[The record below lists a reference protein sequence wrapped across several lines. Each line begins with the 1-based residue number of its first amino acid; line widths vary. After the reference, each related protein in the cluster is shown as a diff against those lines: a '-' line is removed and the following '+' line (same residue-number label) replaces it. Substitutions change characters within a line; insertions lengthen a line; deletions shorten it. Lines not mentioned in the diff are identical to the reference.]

1 MKLTTAALAAILA
14 ALPSHVLAQCAPAA
28 ELNPCEL
35 ALFETATELQKRRKT
50 CGVMLNACQQKLET
64 RTSTVVKTLVKP
76 CPSMPAPG
84 NDWSVLVTTGAA
96 SLAIGL
102 LLGLIG
108 S

>member
-1 MKLTTAALAAILA
+1 MKLTTAALAAVLA
-14 ALPSHVLAQCAPAA
+14 ALPSHVLAQCAPTA

-35 ALFETATELQKRRKT
+35 ALYETATELQKRRKT

-64 RTSTVVKTLVKP
+64 RTATVVKTLVKP
-76 CPSMPAPG
+76 CPPMPAPG
-84 NDWSVLVTTGAA
+84 NDWGVLVTTGAA

>member
-1 MKLTTAALAAILA
+1 MNFTTAALAAILA

-76 CPSMPAPG
+76 CPPMPAPG

>member
-1 MKLTTAALAAILA
+1 MKLTTAALAAVLA

-35 ALFETATELQKRRKT
+35 ALYETATELQKRRKT

-64 RTSTVVKTLVKP
+64 RTATVVKTLVKP
-76 CPSMPAPG
+76 CSPIPAPG

>member
-1 MKLTTAALAAILA
+1 MKVTTAALAAILA

-64 RTSTVVKTLVKP
+64 RTATVVKTLVKP
-76 CPSMPAPG
+76 CPPMPAPG

>member
-35 ALFETATELQKRRKT
+35 ALYETATELQKRRKT

-64 RTSTVVKTLVKP
+64 RTATVVKTLVKP
-76 CPSMPAPG
+76 CPPMPAPG

>member
-1 MKLTTAALAAILA
+1 MKITTAALAAILA

-76 CPSMPAPG
+76 CPPMPAPG